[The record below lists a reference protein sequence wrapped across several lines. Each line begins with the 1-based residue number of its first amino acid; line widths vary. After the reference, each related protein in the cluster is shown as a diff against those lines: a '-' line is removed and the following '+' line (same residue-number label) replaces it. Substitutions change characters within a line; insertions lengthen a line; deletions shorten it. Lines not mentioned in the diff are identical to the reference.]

1 MRRMREWLEY
11 AAAWI
16 VLKVLG
22 ILPRPVARAC
32 GAWVARAASF
42 LRPPLRRTAL
52 INLRLAFPDWTDAQ
66 RRRVLRRLV
75 RHLGWMA
82 AEFAHFPR
90 YSRERLERVVIYDG
104 FENFA
109 QARAKGRGVLV
120 LTGHIG
126 AWELSS
132 FAHAAFGYPMHF
144 LVRAIPN
151 PRVDALVNR
160 YRCASGNTPVDKI
173 NSARQIFQVLRSGGT
188 VGILADLNTPA
199 TDGVFVDFFGIPA
212 CTTGAVARIA
222 LRTGAPVVPGYIYW
236 DEALRKYRLRFE
248 PEVEL
253 VRTGE
258 EAEDVVTNTQRFA
271 RIIEECARRWPDQWL
286 WVHKRWKTRPPGAP
300 PIYPD

>member
-1 MRRMREWLEY
+1 MREWLEY
-11 AAAWI
+11 AAAWL
-16 VLKVLG
+16 VLKTLG
-22 ILPRPVARAC
+22 AMPRPLARPC
-32 GAWVARAASF
+32 GAWVAQVACA
-42 LRPPLRRTAL
+42 LRPPLRRAAM
-52 INLRLAFPDWTDAQ
+52 INLRIAFPDWPDAQ
-66 RRRVLRRLV
+66 RRRVLHRLM

-90 YSRERLERVVIYDG
+90 YSRETIQRIVRYDG

-109 QARAKGRGVLV
+109 HAHAKGNGVLV

-132 FAHAAFGYPMHF
+132 FAHALYGYPMHF

-160 YRCASGNTPVDKI
+160 YRCASGNTPVDKT
-173 NSARQIFQVLRSGGT
+173 NSARQIFQVLRSRGT
-188 VGILADLNTPA
+188 VGILADLNTPS
-199 TDGVFVDFFGIPA
+199 TDGVFVDFFGVPA
-212 CTTGAVARIA
+212 CTTDAVARIA

-236 DEALRKYRLRFE
+236 DEELRKYRLRFE

-253 VRTGE
+253 VRSGDE
-258 EAEDVVTNTQRFA
+258 EKDVPVNTQRFT
-271 RIIEECARRWPDQWL
+271 RIIEECVRRRPDQWL